1 MFNNKNALSAFP
13 DFLFA
18 AKIDIAF
25 AHTDFRSASDLG
37 SGNSAAFLFS
47 SLCISPTAN
56 IQALGNVSDGDWV
69 VLEECSIQMPA
80 KLTGLHIPNCQFK
93 GLFCFQSLFLRI
105 SLRGFV

>member
-37 SGNSAAFLFS
+37 SGNSATCLFS
-47 SLCISPTAN
+47 SLCISPTVN
-56 IQALGNVSDGDWV
+56 IQALENVSDRDWV
-69 VLEECSIQMPA
+69 VLEECNIQMPA
-80 KLTGLHIPNCQFK
+80 KLTGQHIPNCQW
-93 GLFCFQSLFLRI
+93 
-105 SLRGFV
+105 